1 MQAEASPEA
10 ILLIKGPF
18 APPMTRFTPR
28 SLALPALAGLAMS
41 QLSTLPAGAHGG
53 AEATAMAGALHPLL
67 GLDHLLLLVGVGLTA
82 ARFGPQHLLLALGG
96 GLIGSLLGSFGGQL
110 PAAETLAALAVS
122 GLGGALLI
130 SLRSSSALPL
140 LAPVLAAAMAIHGL
154 LHGQES
160 SGTSGWWLGALL
172 SSTAVVGASLLVGRQ
187 LNPRL
192 LQVAALALLL
202 LGGALSLAPL

>member
-41 QLSTLPAGAHGG
+41 LLSMLPAQAHGG
-53 AEATAMAGALHPLL
+53 AEATALAGALHPLL

-82 ARFGPQHLLLALGG
+82 ARFGPHQLLLALGG
-96 GLIGSLLGSFGGQL
+96 GLMGSLLGSFGGQL

-122 GLGGALLI
+122 GLGAVLLI
-130 SLRSSSALPL
+130 SLRRASAQPL
-140 LAPVLAAAMAIHGL
+140 LGPVLAAAMAIHGL

-160 SGTSGWWLGALL
+160 SGTTGWWLGALL
-172 SSTAVVGASLLVGRQ
+172 SSSVVVMASLVAGRQ
-187 LNPRL
+187 LNTRL
-192 LQVAALALLL
+192 LQAASAALVL
-202 LGGALSLAPL
+202 LGAGLSLAPL